1 MGLLSCAL
9 LERGFLVEVKDDLI
23 YLTNNA
29 YLRKGHFDDDWESSD
44 LAVLW
49 ELLGMAIP
57 EYTRTTSRYT
67 DQDDW
72 YGHRQDERRHL
83 HTLIGADS
91 HITQEEYDRLFAR
104 EHFRMESGHYLPY
117 CGQESVALFKRR
129 DTTRKIPI
137 LVLDAHTALLT
148 KALSAVGCRT
158 ISACAG
164 HAEVGKARPLE
175 IILYDSPNVAW
186 ARHLLKCARAAG
198 LSLPDLR
205 VIGHSLRET
214 QASLND
220 GSRDLQAV
228 RRQAI
233 SLGRYLYQQR
243 EELRWQRQRWAD
255 GLSAKV

>member
-67 DQDDW
+67 DQDHW

-117 CGQESVALFKRR
+117 CGQESVALFNRR

-255 GLSAKV
+255 GLSAQV

>member
-9 LERGFLVEVKDDLI
+9 LERGFLVEVKDGLI

-29 YLRKGHFDDDWESSD
+29 YLRKNHFDADSESSD
-44 LAVLW
+44 LTVLW
-49 ELLGMAIP
+49 ELLGIAIP
-57 EYTRTTSRYT
+57 EYRYIA
-67 DQDDW
+67 QEDW

-83 HTLIGADS
+83 HTLIGTDCN
-91 HITQEEYDRLFAR
+91 ITPEAYDRLFAR

-117 CGQESVALFKRR
+117 CGRESVALFKRR

-137 LVLDAHTALLT
+137 LVLDAHAALLT
-148 KALSAVGCRT
+148 KSLSAVGCRT

-164 HAEVGKARPLE
+164 DAEVGKARPLE
-175 IILYDSPNVAW
+175 IILYDSHNVAW

-214 QASLND
+214 QSSLND
-220 GSRDLQAV
+220 SSRDLQAV

-243 EELRWQRQRWAD
+243 EELRWQRQRWAN
-255 GLSAKV
+255 GLSAQA

>member
-158 ISACAG
+158 ISACRPCRGWESQTTGDHPLRQPQRRLGASSAEVRTRRRAVSAGSAG
-164 HAEVGKARPLE
+164 HRPL
-175 IILYDSPNVAW
+175 A
-186 ARHLLKCARAAG
+186 ARNPG
-198 LSLPDLR
+198 LA
-205 VIGHSLRET
+205 E
-214 QASLND
+214 
-220 GSRDLQAV
+220 
-228 RRQAI
+228 
-233 SLGRYLYQQR
+233 
-243 EELRWQRQRWAD
+243 RW
-255 GLSAKV
+255 

>member
-67 DQDDW
+67 DQDHW

-186 ARHLLKCARAAG
+186 ARHLLKGARAAG